1 MPARVFWSRVP
12 AAYVTRSARDIG
24 TQFEEAGIQF
34 LQTRIVEREAFKGVV
49 NFGEPLDKLTGDQV
63 PSLENARSNAA
74 MFTAEVIAL
83 LRELRQ

>member
-34 LQTRIVEREAFKGVV
+34 LGARIVERGAF
-49 NFGEPLDKLTGDQV
+49 NFGETLGKLADDQV
-63 PSLENARSNAA
+63 PSLENARANAA
-74 MFTAEVIAL
+74 TFVAEVIAL
-83 LRELRQ
+83 LKELRQ